1 MCTFKVWNCNTLVD
15 DYVAEARIE
24 DNGTESGIS
33 KELQLFGRKK
43 EADMEKPGKMKIHI
57 CSSNDLQYLWS
68 ESGHFGNSNSL
79 LVASDHIRK
88 CSRSKDRLPFTSS
101 ISALFG
107 TWEHGFLIELNMN
120 ARSLNDLL
128 LEDVFKPLWRNNTK
142 ICDIVIYV
150 VYFDEFYLRIL
161 MID

>member
-1 MCTFKVWNCNTLVD
+1 MSICTLKVWNCNTLVD

-24 DNGTESGIS
+24 DNGNESGIS

-107 TWEHGFLIELNMN
+107 TWEHGFTNLFF
-120 ARSLNDLL
+120 LL
-128 LEDVFKPLWRNNTK
+128 SWIWTRGLWM
-142 ICDIVIYV
+142 ICY
-150 VYFDEFYLRIL
+150 
-161 MID
+161 